1 MSFAPCPDPVAG
13 DAASCDAVEMVVV
26 PRARDI
32 GGMQVGR
39 VLPSPAGQMI
49 GPFIFFDRMGPAR
62 FGPHEAED
70 VRPHPHI
77 GLSTVTYLFEGA
89 MIHRDSLGTERTI
102 TPGAVN
108 LMTAGRGIV
117 HSERH
122 GDSVKAAGGPLS
134 GIQTWIA
141 LPTTAEESAPGFF
154 HAGIEDLPSVA
165 DGGVAARIVMG
176 SMFGATS
183 PVPQVSPALYV
194 DMVLAEGARL
204 PLDAVAEDRALFLV
218 SGTVEVDGRAFPPGD
233 MLVMKKGWAATVRA
247 TTPARIML
255 LGGEPLEGPRYI
267 WWNFVSSDL
276 DRLEAA
282 KADWRANRFPLIADD
297 HAEFIPAPADGMGRP
312 RPQRPRP

>member
-1 MSFAPCPDPVAG
+1 MSFAPCPDPIPG

-32 GGMQVGR
+32 GGMMVGR

-49 GPFIFFDRMGPAR
+49 GPFIFFDRMGPVR
-62 FGPHEAED
+62 FGPHQAED

-77 GLSTVTYLFEGA
+77 GLSTVTYLFDGS
-89 MIHRDSLGTERTI
+89 MVHRDSLGTERTI

-122 GDSVKAAGGPLS
+122 QQAVKADGGPLF

-141 LPTTAEESAPGFF
+141 LPAGHEEDAPAFF
-154 HAGIEDLPSVA
+154 HAGAADLPLVA
-165 DGGVAARIVMG
+165 DGGASVRLVMG
-176 SMFGATS
+176 SLFGATS
-183 PVPQVSPALYV
+183 PVPSVSPALYADATLEAGALLPV
-194 DMVLAEGARL
+194 DPA
-204 PLDAVAEDRALFLV
+204 AEDRALFLV
-218 SGTVEVDGRAFPPGD
+218 SGEVEVDGKAFPPGD
-233 MLVMKKGWAATVRA
+233 MLVPRKGRAATVRA
-247 TTPARIML
+247 TTPARLIL

-276 DRLEAA
+276 GRLEEA
-282 KADWRANRFPLIADD
+282 KAAWRANRFPLIPDD
-297 HAEFIPAPADGMGRP
+297 HAEFIPAPADDFGRP
-312 RPQRPRP
+312 RPQAPRT